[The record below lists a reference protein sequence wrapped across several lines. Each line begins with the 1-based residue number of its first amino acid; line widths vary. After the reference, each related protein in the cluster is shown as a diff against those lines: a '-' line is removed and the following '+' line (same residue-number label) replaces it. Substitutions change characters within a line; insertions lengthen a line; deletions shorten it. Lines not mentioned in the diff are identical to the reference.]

1 MTTSPAALV
10 ERLVA
15 AHRGGTAVAIDG
27 WVPPDVD
34 TAFTVQDHVAKAM
47 GGIAGWKVGAPA
59 PAAPALFAP
68 IVSGR
73 IWQAGAAAIAVPA
86 RYAVEIEIAVVI
98 GRAFPA
104 AASPPSA
111 TDALAAVSK
120 AHIAL
125 ELCATRLT
133 DWPKAPPMLNI
144 ADNQANYGLV
154 LGPVVADWRGIDA
167 GRLHAVVEAGG
178 KVLGDTTGGHA
189 HKGLAD
195 LVVAQIGHCVTR
207 RGGMPAGTVIT
218 TGSWTGIHWLD
229 APTRVTGRFDGLGEI
244 SVDLRRA

>member
-1 MTTSPAALV
+1 MTTSPATLAD
-10 ERLVA
+10 RLVA
-15 AHRGGTAVAIDG
+15 AHRGGPAVAIDG
-27 WVPPDVD
+27 SAPPDID
-34 TAFTVQDHVAKAM
+34 TAFMVQDHVAKAM

-59 PAAPALFAP
+59 PGAPALFAP
-68 IVSGR
+68 IVAGR
-73 IWQAGAAAIAVPA
+73 IWQEGAAAIAVPA

-98 GRAFPA
+98 GRDFA
-104 AASPPSA
+104 AAVSPPSA
-111 TDALAAVSK
+111 SEALAAVAK

-133 DWPKAPPMLNI
+133 DWSKAPPLLNI

-154 LGPVVADWRGIDA
+154 LGPVVADWRGVDA
-167 GRLHAVVEAGG
+167 ARLRAVVSAGG
-178 KVLGDTTGGHA
+178 TMLGDTTGGHA
-189 HKGLAD
+189 HKGLAE

-229 APTRVTGRFDGLGEI
+229 APARVTGHFDGLGEI
-244 SVDLRRA
+244 SADLRQA